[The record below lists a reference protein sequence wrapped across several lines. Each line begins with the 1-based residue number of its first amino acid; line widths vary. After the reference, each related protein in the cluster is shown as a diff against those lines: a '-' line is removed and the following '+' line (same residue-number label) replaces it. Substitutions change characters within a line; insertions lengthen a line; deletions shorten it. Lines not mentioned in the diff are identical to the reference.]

1 MAAAQQGRSNPNGD
15 VLTLTLEQ
23 IAEGR
28 RLRDASIAG
37 GPHRGAAD
45 IALTAWFHQH
55 GGDLLD
61 AAALVAEVR
70 TELPRCE
77 DASAFC
83 LWLGDE
89 VGVKL

>member
-1 MAAAQQGRSNPNGD
+1 M
-15 VLTLTLEQ
+15 TLTLEQ

-55 GGDLLD
+55 GQDLLETAE
-61 AAALVAEVR
+61 AAARHKAWCDDHEP
-70 TELPRCE
+70 E
-77 DASAFC
+77 AY
-83 LWLGDE
+83 
-89 VGVKL
+89 